1 MKKSLKNNLLY
12 LISGILVAI
21 VIYLIAYLLCGNEY
35 VLPSPVSVIEETAL
49 LFISKSFYEALGG
62 TLLRVLGG
70 FIISFIVAV
79 ILAVL
84 ARLYPFINGV
94 LSVIVGALRSLP
106 VLAVLL
112 IILTSVSRTVAP
124 IVVCFLS
131 LFPILYTA
139 FINALKGVPSELEE
153 MCSVYKIPLKRRIFS
168 LYIPHVLPRILLDSA
183 SGFSF
188 GLKLVVSAEIL
199 ASVYGSVG
207 GIIKEASLY
216 LLTSRLFAL
225 TLAVCLIG
233 IIVEFIG
240 KILSE
245 KTEKK
250 LL

>member
-12 LISGILVAI
+12 LISGAVIAV
-21 VIYLIAYLLCGNEY
+21 VIYLTAYLLCGNEY
-35 VLPSPVSVIEETAL
+35 VVPSLISVVKDTAL
-49 LFISKSFYEALGG
+49 LFISPAFYSSLGA
-62 TLLRVLGG
+62 TLLRVVGA
-70 FIISFIVAV
+70 FIISFILAV
-79 ILAVL
+79 IFAVL

-112 IILTSVSRTVAP
+112 IILTSVSRSVAP
-124 IVVCFLS
+124 IIVCFLS

-139 FINALKGVPSELEE
+139 FLNAIKGVSKELEDV
-153 MCSVYKIPLKRRIFS
+153 CKVYKIPLKKRVFS
-168 LYIPHVLPRILLDSA
+168 MYIPQILPKILLDSA
-183 SGFSF
+183 GGFSF
-188 GLKLVVSAEIL
+188 SLKLVVSAEIL
-199 ASVYGSVG
+199 ASVYGSLG
-207 GIIKEASLY
+207 GFIHEASIY

-225 TLAVCLIG
+225 TLSVCLIG

-245 KTEKK
+245 KAEKK

>member
-1 MKKSLKNNLLY
+1 MRKSLKNNLLY
-12 LISGILVAI
+12 LISGVLIAV
-21 VIYLIAYLLCGNEY
+21 VIYLIAYLSCANEY
-35 VLPSPVSVIEETAL
+35 ILPSPISIIKETAN
-49 LFISKSFYEALGG
+49 LFISPAFYGALGA
-62 TLLRVLGG
+62 TLLRVVGS
-70 FIISFIVAV
+70 FIISL
-79 ILAVL
+79 ILAVICAIL

-112 IILTSVSRTVAP
+112 IILTSVSRSVAP

-139 FINALKGVPSELEE
+139 FLNAIKGVPSELEE
-153 MCSVYKIPLKRRIFS
+153 MCLVYKIPLKKRVFS
-168 LYIPHVLPRILLDSA
+168 MYIPQMLPKILLDSA
-183 SGFSF
+183 GGFSF
-188 GLKLVVSAEIL
+188 ALKLVVSAEIL
-199 ASVYGSVG
+199 ASVYGSLG
-207 GIIKEASLY
+207 GIIQEASIY

-245 KTEKK
+245 KAEKK